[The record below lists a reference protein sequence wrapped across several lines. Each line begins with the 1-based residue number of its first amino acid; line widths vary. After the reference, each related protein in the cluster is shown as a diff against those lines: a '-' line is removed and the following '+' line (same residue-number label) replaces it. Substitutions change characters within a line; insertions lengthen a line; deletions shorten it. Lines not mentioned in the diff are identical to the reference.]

1 MAKQSP
7 KSRKLL
13 SDSALV
19 ERIQSIFINA
29 AEGRRSVGDD
39 REYPELTKEV
49 RRRKLEQPTLVKTH
63 PSVDSFVAAIKG
75 TADQRERVQRIR
87 DDFGW
92 LLMSLASRKQ
102 GGADAAAWTGPIDRV
117 SRLKVVRQLLPQA
130 RDTVEMLIAAL
141 SEPGPNGGPLL
152 DEQEEVIRRLR
163 ELHGTLGELLNA
175 IDGGRF
181 DDDLGQGLVAET
193 VRLAKTVRD
202 NLVDEP
208 LPCAIAGL
216 LLGIFTLGGHP
227 TAGAFLS
234 DATYRFATRKSRAG

>member
-13 SDSALV
+13 SASALV
-19 ERIQSIFINA
+19 ERIQSILINA

-39 REYPELTKEV
+39 SEYPELRKEL
-49 RRRKLEQPTLVKTH
+49 RRRKLDQPTLVNTH

-75 TADQRERVQRIR
+75 TSDRRERVQRIR

-92 LLMSLASRKQ
+92 LLLSLANQDQ
-102 GGADAAAWTGPIDRV
+102 GDTDAAAWTGPIDRV
-117 SRLKVVRQLLPQA
+117 SRLKVVRQLLPLA
-130 RDTVEMLIAAL
+130 RDTVERMIETL

-152 DEQEEVIRRLR
+152 DEQEEALR
-163 ELHGTLGELLNA
+163 HLRQLHGTLGELLNA
-175 IDGGRF
+175 IDRGRF
-181 DDDLGQGLVAET
+181 EDDLGQGLVADT

-202 NLVDEP
+202 NLLDEP

-216 LLGIFTLGGHP
+216 LLGIFTLGGHAA
-227 TAGAFLS
+227 AGAFVS
-234 DATYRFATRKSRAG
+234 DATYRFATRKGRER